1 MGLDED
7 DEDEDVSSFSS
18 FDLVICV
25 DVSPSALG
33 LSSCPSPTTSVVSL
47 GSGAL
52 ASNVAVQTTTARR
65 KRALLLETVRTL
77 YERKSA
83 DDLLYLVLVLIDA
96 CVRPVPRVS
105 MDASGGSS
113 LPLVWCM
120 LTNCGREVWDCVSDE
135 TCRAALDCLAGCGLN
150 DQVCS
155 YQCIVS
161 YESELFEKFSKC
173 VLQKHNC
180 MRKSA
185 KVPRLPEVEPMHEFR
200 GSALTHEVAE
210 EILIGWLGEERHSW
224 KVVTGQNAA
233 YDVFPNQ
240 HQIFYRGKR
249 KRSFWYD
256 PVFQARTFD
265 GDLVWRRRH
274 YRVRRGRS
282 PGTFHFSVLDNGVI
296 SDEYWRIADA
306 ADDLSW
312 AVLYYSGAASAAG
325 QAYTGAVFVSRTGRW
340 PDDRSQLE
348 RIERAHDK
356 CGIKMWE
363 LFEVE
368 NYECEDAPLDPLE
381 DP

>member
-1 MGLDED
+1 
-7 DEDEDVSSFSS
+7 
-18 FDLVICV
+18 
-25 DVSPSALG
+25 
-33 LSSCPSPTTSVVSL
+33 
-47 GSGAL
+47 
-52 ASNVAVQTTTARR
+52 
-65 KRALLLETVRTL
+65 
-77 YERKSA
+77 
-83 DDLLYLVLVLIDA
+83 
-96 CVRPVPRVS
+96 
-105 MDASGGSS
+105 
-113 LPLVWCM
+113 
-120 LTNCGREVWDCVSDE
+120 
-135 TCRAALDCLAGCGLN
+135 
-150 DQVCS
+150 
-155 YQCIVS
+155 
-161 YESELFEKFSKC
+161 
-173 VLQKHNC
+173 
-180 MRKSA
+180 
-185 KVPRLPEVEPMHEFR
+185 
-200 GSALTHEVAE
+200 
-210 EILIGWLGEERHSW
+210 
-224 KVVTGQNAA
+224 
-233 YDVFPNQ
+233 VFPNQ